1 MDRYLV
7 IVSRDRPELVQE
19 LRSTYGQSEE
29 VEILLDRRQTPRRT
43 LSRNDADRRSTLRL
57 DAEVEGHGFF
67 VTPQLQGLVYSF

>member
-29 VEILLDRRQTPRRT
+29 VEILLDRRQTPRPT
-43 LSRNDADRRSTLRL
+43 LPRNDADRRSTLQL
-57 DAEVEGHGFF
+57 GAEVEGQGFF
-67 VTPQLQGLVYSF
+67 VTPQLQRA

>member
-29 VEILLDRRQTPRRT
+29 VEILLDRRQTPRQT
-43 LSRNDADRRSTLRL
+43 LPRKDADRRSTLQFG
-57 DAEVEGHGFF
+57 AEVEGQGFF
-67 VTPQLQGLVYSF
+67 VTPQLQGLMHSF

>member
-29 VEILLDRRQTPRRT
+29 VEILLDRRQTPRQT
-43 LSRNDADRRSTLRL
+43 LPRKDADRRSTLQFG
-57 DAEVEGHGFF
+57 AEVEGQGFF
-67 VTPQLQGLVYSF
+67 VTPQLQRA